1 MVQILSLTVDG
12 RQQINILIP
21 VEISSREL
29 IYKIFLARELC
40 LKGFNCFIGRK
51 NDINR
56 LMKTFK
62 NFVYLDKGYHEDKSE
77 TLYNIIRKRN
87 GFIVNLDEEGAVY
100 IDGDTFRKRYSSTM
114 FNNVDLA
121 LLWGAKQFDLV
132 STNFNSN
139 NKVQITGHP
148 RFELLK
154 PNYKYLYEDS
164 IKKIKA
170 RFNDY
175 ILINTNMGF
184 GNNVRGDNHV
194 TNNYMSRFPNIKE
207 IINCDKLKLNGFIS
221 LISKISNQLDNDI
234 IIRPHPE
241 EDMSLYQ
248 KIFRKNPKVHVIYE
262 NSVIPWII
270 ASRIMIHPDC
280 TTAIEALILGKTPI
294 SFLPKDCPQKLLTG
308 LPLRASVCFNSI
320 SKIRDYLVSDR
331 EKTGKISYS
340 KKKLLDNY
348 FNISE
353 NSMKNVVQQ
362 IVIHT
367 KNIRTKEA
375 SKITIGDRIYFKL
388 KETKS
393 YFYTFKISKLFSQ
406 KISGM
411 NLKNVKIILN
421 KIKLN
426 SKSKYEVEVK
436 KISDKLYV
444 FNQKRP

>member
-1 MVQILSLTVDG
+1 
-12 RQQINILIP
+12 
-21 VEISSREL
+21 
-29 IYKIFLARELC
+29 
-40 LKGFNCFIGRK
+40 
-51 NDINR
+51 
-56 LMKTFK
+56 
-62 NFVYLDKGYHEDKSE
+62 
-77 TLYNIIRKRN
+77 
-87 GFIVNLDEEGAVY
+87 
-100 IDGDTFRKRYSSTM
+100 
-114 FNNVDLA
+114 
-121 LLWGAKQFDLV
+121 
-132 STNFNSN
+132 
-139 NKVQITGHP
+139 
-148 RFELLK
+148 
-154 PNYKYLYEDS
+154 
-164 IKKIKA
+164 
-170 RFNDY
+170 
-175 ILINTNMGF
+175 
-184 GNNVRGDNHV
+184 
-194 TNNYMSRFPNIKE
+194 
-207 IINCDKLKLNGFIS
+207 
-221 LISKISNQLDNDI
+221 
-234 IIRPHPE
+234 
-241 EDMSLYQ
+241 
-248 KIFRKNPKVHVIYE
+248 
-262 NSVIPWII
+262 
-270 ASRIMIHPDC
+270 
-280 TTAIEALILGKTPI
+280 
-294 SFLPKDCPQKLLTG
+294 
-308 LPLRASVCFNSI
+308 ASVCFNSI